1 MIKLKTVRFKNFLA
15 AGNRFIEIKLDQK
28 PMMLIVGKN
37 GAGKST
43 LIDAITFSLFGKPFK
58 KINKG
63 QLMNTVNE
71 KDLMTEIEFSVG
83 SVEWKVRRGMKP
95 AIFEIYQNGKVINQD
110 AKATDYQKYLE
121 EKILKL
127 NFKSFTQIVVL
138 GSASFVPFMQLS
150 ANDRRIII
158 EDILDI
164 GIFSVMKNLLKDRIN
179 SLKEEINE
187 LEYDIKLLQEKI
199 SLHEKHIDELKA
211 KSSKKM
217 EDNNDKIKIGK
228 IWKKLK

>member
-15 AGNRFIEIKLDQK
+15 AGNRFIEIKLDQN

-127 NFKSFTQIVVL
+127 NFK
-138 GSASFVPFMQLS
+138 
-150 ANDRRIII
+150 
-158 EDILDI
+158 
-164 GIFSVMKNLLKDRIN
+164 
-179 SLKEEINE
+179 
-187 LEYDIKLLQEKI
+187 
-199 SLHEKHIDELKA
+199 
-211 KSSKKM
+211 
-217 EDNNDKIKIGK
+217 
-228 IWKKLK
+228 

>member
-15 AGNRFIEIKLDQK
+15 DGNRFIEIKLDQN

-83 SVEWKVRRGMKP
+83 SVEWKVRR
-95 AIFEIYQNGKVINQD
+95 
-110 AKATDYQKYLE
+110 
-121 EKILKL
+121 
-127 NFKSFTQIVVL
+127 
-138 GSASFVPFMQLS
+138 
-150 ANDRRIII
+150 
-158 EDILDI
+158 
-164 GIFSVMKNLLKDRIN
+164 
-179 SLKEEINE
+179 
-187 LEYDIKLLQEKI
+187 
-199 SLHEKHIDELKA
+199 
-211 KSSKKM
+211 
-217 EDNNDKIKIGK
+217 
-228 IWKKLK
+228 